1 MSVPLSARVQELV
14 GEFREWLS
22 KITPVEV
29 KRNLL
34 RYDTTAQ
41 LHKEIQGLIQ
51 ELKELNIFKEGYGY
65 TVWRIS
71 GKTTIE
77 VPDGPGYLIPINIEG
92 APRITPGDLLKSDI
106 ATYIS
111 EKSVVTPELDCVF
124 IVPLP
129 KKT

>member
-51 ELKELNIFKEGYGY
+51 ELKELNIFKE
-65 TVWRIS
+65 VWHGI
-71 GKTTIE
+71 K
-77 VPDGPGYLIPINIEG
+77 
-92 APRITPGDLLKSDI
+92 LLL
-106 ATYIS
+106 AE
-111 EKSVVTPELDCVF
+111 EKH
-124 IVPLP
+124 
-129 KKT
+129 